1 MKECVN
7 DVVAFG
13 LNGVEFCTI
22 IVISLVG
29 LAVVLIRYLNHGIGE
44 TKEERWE
51 RKNPF
56 LAVDK
61 KAQDWRDRGTDLY

>member
-1 MKECVN
+1 MNQCTN

-22 IVISLVG
+22 LALALVG

-44 TKEERWE
+44 TKEERWV

-56 LAVDK
+56 LAVDMNIHP
-61 KAQDWRDRGTDLY
+61 RGRNDT

>member
-1 MKECVN
+1 MNQCVS

-13 LNGVEFCTI
+13 LNALEFWTI
-22 IVISLVG
+22 LF
-29 LAVVLIRYLNHGIGE
+29 VVLIVLGVVLVNYLNQGIGE

-61 KAQDWRDRGTDLY
+61 KRENVCKLK